1 MRNSDRISWRWV
13 AVTVFVF
20 SAVLNYLDRQVLA
33 TMVDIWRTRPE
44 FPFDY
49 SDYGLLLS
57 TFSLAYALSAPFM
70 GWFIDR
76 VGLNRGMT
84 ISVAL
89 WSLTSIATGFARG
102 FNQILACR
110 TVLGVVEASGISA
123 LGKLNGLYL
132 LPKER
137 AVGAAMGQL
146 GLSIGAGV
154 APAMATY
161 FAYQHNWR
169 WSFYAA
175 GILGL
180 IWIPVWLFTARAIPP
195 GVEESRQVLKKQ
207 QPLALLK
214 DSRLWALMGA
224 NCLGMTFYSLWTN
237 WTPTYLVQMHHL
249 TPQIAAHYSWI
260 VPVAGYAGAFLGG
273 SLSWKLI
280 SRGWGAA
287 EARKRICLVS
297 AFVVLLSAGIPLLTS
312 PAWATLGMSLSF
324 FWISA
329 WSTNLYTLPV
339 DIYGA
344 GSAASGVSALV
355 FAYGAMQ
362 TVVSRPIGVIIERHG
377 FRPVL
382 WTFALLP
389 LLACWLLQRFV
400 REETEAA

>member
-1 MRNSDRISWRWV
+1 
-13 AVTVFVF
+13 
-20 SAVLNYLDRQVLA
+20 
-33 TMVDIWRTRPE
+33 
-44 FPFDY
+44 
-49 SDYGLLLS
+49 LLLS
-57 TFSLAYALSAPFM
+57 AFSLAYALSAPFM

-76 VGLNRGMT
+76 VGLNRGIS

-161 FAYQHNWR
+161 FAYRHNWR

-180 IWIPVWLFTARAIPP
+180 IWIPAWLFTSKTIPP
-195 GVEESRQVLKKQ
+195 AVEEPRPMLEKQ
-207 QPLALLK
+207 HPLALLK

-249 TPQIAAHYSWI
+249 TPKIAAHYSWI

-280 SRGWGAA
+280 SHGWGAA
-287 EARKRICLVS
+287 EARKRVCLVS
-297 AFVVLLSAGIPLLTS
+297 ACIVLLSAAIPLLTS
-312 PAWATLGMSLSF
+312 PAWATVGMSLSF

-344 GSAASGVSALV
+344 GRAATGVSALV

-362 TVVSRPIGVIIERHG
+362 TVVSRPIGVIIEHHG

-389 LLACWLLQRFV
+389 LLASLLLQRFV
-400 REETEAA
+400 REEPDAA

>member
-1 MRNSDRISWRWV
+1 M

-57 TFSLAYALSAPFM
+57 AFSLAYALSAPFM

-76 VGLNRGMT
+76 VGLNRGTT

-180 IWIPVWLFTARAIPP
+180 IWVPMWLFTARAIPP
-195 GVEESRQVLKKQ
+195 AVEEPRRVLKKQ

-214 DSRLWALMGA
+214 
-224 NCLGMTFYSLWTN
+224 
-237 WTPTYLVQMHHL
+237 
-249 TPQIAAHYSWI
+249 
-260 VPVAGYAGAFLGG
+260 
-273 SLSWKLI
+273 
-280 SRGWGAA
+280 
-287 EARKRICLVS
+287 
-297 AFVVLLSAGIPLLTS
+297 
-312 PAWATLGMSLSF
+312 
-324 FWISA
+324 
-329 WSTNLYTLPV
+329 
-339 DIYGA
+339 
-344 GSAASGVSALV
+344 
-355 FAYGAMQ
+355 
-362 TVVSRPIGVIIERHG
+362 
-377 FRPVL
+377 
-382 WTFALLP
+382 
-389 LLACWLLQRFV
+389 
-400 REETEAA
+400 